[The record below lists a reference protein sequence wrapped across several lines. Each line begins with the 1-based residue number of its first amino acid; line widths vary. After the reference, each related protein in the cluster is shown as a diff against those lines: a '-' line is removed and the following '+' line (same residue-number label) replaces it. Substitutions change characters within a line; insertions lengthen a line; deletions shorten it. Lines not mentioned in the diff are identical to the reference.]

1 MEVQSRLQSSMEL
14 NYASDPSK
22 GDRRFLNGKKQG
34 RERWHWTLEK

>member
-22 GDRRFLNGKKQG
+22 GLQG
-34 RERWHWTLEK
+34 AVSGTQARLSNWSVV